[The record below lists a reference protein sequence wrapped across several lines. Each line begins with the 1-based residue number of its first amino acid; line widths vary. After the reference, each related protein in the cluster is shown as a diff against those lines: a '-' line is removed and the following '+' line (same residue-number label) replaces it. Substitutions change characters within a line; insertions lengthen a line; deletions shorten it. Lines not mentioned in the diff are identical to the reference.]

1 MKRFKKLLALLLV
14 LVMTTSLAACS
25 SNKDDKTTTGN
36 NPTQS
41 TEPDKAGETT
51 GDKAGETTGDKA
63 GEATVE
69 PEPTP
74 ELPES
79 IITGDTSREDAFY
92 VYCWNADVK
101 NNVIK
106 YFLEFYPEYAD
117 RIVYVDCGGS
127 GTYQQ
132 KLDPLLADPTN
143 PQYPDLF
150 AVEMDYIMKYTA
162 SDYTLDVAD
171 LGITEAD
178 TANMYPYT
186 VQAATVD
193 GKVKALSWQAAP
205 GAMMYRRS
213 LAKEFLGTD
222 DPAEVQKYFSDWNT
236 MLETGNTILE
246 KSNGETKLFSGIDDV
261 KRVYQAGRE
270 NAWYDD
276 GDKLVVDQ
284 TMLDYMDFAK
294 VLYDNG
300 LTNNTTQW
308 SDAWSANAATDNTFA
323 YMGCT
328 WFLHWCLKS
337 YSGGTAVGEGTYGDW
352 AMTAGPQTYY
362 WGGTWLAASKEC
374 SDTELAGLIMKAA
387 TCDTEVMKAICKGSL
402 DYVNNKKAIAD
413 LIAEGAGAYD
423 FLGGQDFL
431 AYFSP
436 LADAITLPA
445 MCAEDFYITQTF
457 DNQVTEFTNGNKT
470 KDQAIEDFKSAVVD
484 LYPYLTK

>member
-1 MKRFKKLLALLLV
+1 MKRFSKLLALLLV

-25 SNKDDKTTTGN
+25 KKVEKT
-36 NPTQS
+36 
-41 TEPDKAGETT
+41 
-51 GDKAGETTGDKA
+51 
-63 GEATVE
+63 TVE
-69 PEPTP
+69 PGVEDTADKEKDKVEDKVEEKTDDTSGGEAEEPTATP

-101 NNVIK
+101 NNVIN
-106 YFLEFYPEYAD
+106 YFLKFYPEYAD

-127 GTYQQ
+127 GTYQT
-132 KLDPLLADPTN
+132 KLDPLLADPSN

-150 AVEMDYIMKYTA
+150 AAEMDYIMKYTA
-162 SDYTLDVAD
+162 SDLTLDVAE

-178 TANMYPYT
+178 MANMYPYT

-213 LAKEFLGTD
+213 LAKEYLGTD

-236 MLETGNTILE
+236 LLESGKTIVE
-246 KSNGETKLFSGIDDV
+246 KSNGETKLFSGVDDV
-261 KRVYQAGRE
+261 KRVYQAARE

-276 GDKLVVDQ
+276 SDTLVVEQ

-294 VLYDNG
+294 QLYDNG

-328 WFLHWCLKS
+328 WFLHWCLKA

-352 AMTAGPQTYY
+352 AMTTGPQTYY
-362 WGGTWLAASKEC
+362 WGGTWLAATKEC
-374 SDTELAGLIMKAA
+374 SDKELAGLIMKAT
-387 TCDTEVMKAICKGSL
+387 TCDTEVMKDICKGTL
-402 DYVNNKKAIAD
+402 DYVNNKQAISE
-413 LIAEGAGAYD
+413 LITEGAGAYE

-431 AYFSP
+431 SYFSP

-457 DNQVTEFTNGNKT
+457 DNQVTEFVNGNKT
-470 KDQAIEDFKSAVVD
+470 KEQAVEDFKSAVVD
-484 LYPYLTK
+484 LYPYLQK